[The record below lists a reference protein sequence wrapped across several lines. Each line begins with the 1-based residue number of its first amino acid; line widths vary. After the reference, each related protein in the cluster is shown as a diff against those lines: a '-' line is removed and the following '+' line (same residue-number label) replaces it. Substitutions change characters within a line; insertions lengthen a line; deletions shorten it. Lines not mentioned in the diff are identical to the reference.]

1 MMNHAYYR
9 QDFCKVGEA
18 SSLTKAIAEWEV
30 SQMFHSH

>member
-18 SSLTKAIAEWEV
+18 SSLTKAIAE
-30 SQMFHSH
+30 